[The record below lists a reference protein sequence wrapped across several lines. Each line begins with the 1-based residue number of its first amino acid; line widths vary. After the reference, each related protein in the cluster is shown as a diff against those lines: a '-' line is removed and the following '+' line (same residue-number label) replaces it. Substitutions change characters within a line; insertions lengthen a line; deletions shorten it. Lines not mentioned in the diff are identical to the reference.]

1 MTSFPVILSLHTHP
15 DSSPAA
21 DSFVLHLISK
31 GEAVENGWV
40 DEWLIKMFLLAQ
52 HFHFLSYISTFV
64 ILLCPPSVWNVSVFH
79 WLIHLFLHPS
89 SIWDFVWSF
98 PEDRYSPSLFWVQSI
113 SGSGLWN
120 IRSIIS
126 NILFSSPFLSGRAER
141 DCLML
146 SPPNDSRVHHLS
158 RQRSALQSSLAASRS
173 WLSISCA
180 ASNVFKKLL
189 KPFTTLLRV
198 WYMLI

>member
-1 MTSFPVILSLHTHP
+1 M
-15 DSSPAA
+15 
-21 DSFVLHLISK
+21 
-31 GEAVENGWV
+31 GGWV

-52 HFHFLSYISTFV
+52 HFHFLSSISTFV
-64 ILLCPPSVWNVSVFH
+64 ILLCPPSVSVFH

-126 NILFSSPFLSGRAER
+126 NILFSSTFLSGRAEL
-141 DCLML
+141 DSLML
-146 SPPNDSRVHHLS
+146 SPPNDSRAHHLS
-158 RQRSALQSSLAASRS
+158 RQRSALQSPLAASRS
-173 WLSISCA
+173 WLSISCS
-180 ASNVFKKLL
+180 ASNAFKKLL
-189 KPFTTLLRV
+189 EPFTTLLRV
-198 WYMLI
+198 WYKLI